1 MDYRITQR
9 VWGDG
14 ASEDEEEQNVGEQA
28 GTKRYVGR
36 AVASAAVDDAQRRL
50 PSKYSMPPGVEEK
63 FVLKLAFFGA
73 CGVRVVRYAPFMFST
88 TAPAEMNERNISPGT
103 TTNSCSRTNNLI
115 VCSLFF

>member
-1 MDYRITQR
+1 MDYRITHR

-88 TAPAEMNERNISPGT
+88 TAPAEMNERNIS
-103 TTNSCSRTNNLI
+103 RNNNEQAVQQLL
-115 VCSLFF
+115 SLYQ